1 MQWFLII
8 LVVLIVAA
16 IAYMLTRRPSGGR
29 DKADNGADDA
39 STTQDTHAPGGSH
52 VAAGDAGTVDE
63 HARPHGDAEPFDQE
77 ASAVEPPVAS
87 ETPEPEGVDEPV
99 ADGEPQNQAHEGSYV
114 DTASGDEVPVSD
126 ATGEEP
132 TPVVDQPDVDSEQAV
147 EEAPVSPIEEQEAE
161 QEAAA
166 RSVTFGEPSP
176 AAEETTYAAPASF
189 EAAPSDDAP
198 IDKTTEEP
206 SGQED
211 ALGDWTPVD
220 SEPVVEQGGEPSV
233 EHSVESVEA
242 PEVSQSPTVVPPAQ
256 TEWDDADDIPAD
268 ATEAGFVE
276 APVAD
281 APISEA
287 PAYDA
292 PAADE
297 SATVPFSDEPTADEP
312 MPEEP
317 TLHSDGTGEEPDS
330 PHFDQAEATPAQGEI
345 VEGPYGSGSA
355 LANEDGSEP
364 AGYAVKGNQGSML
377 FHTAESP
384 NFDSSRGDVWFDSEE
399 SAKAAGFVH
408 WDRKRR

>member
-16 IAYMLTRRPSGGR
+16 IAYLLTRRPAGGR
-29 DKADNGADDA
+29 DKADNGTDDA
-39 STTQDTHAPGGSH
+39 STSQETHAPGGSH
-52 VAAGDAGTVDE
+52 VAAGDSGTVDE
-63 HARPHGDAEPFDQE
+63 HAGPHGDAEPFDQE
-77 ASAVEPPVAS
+77 APAVAPPVAS
-87 ETPEPEGVDEPV
+87 ETSEPEAEDVDEPV
-99 ADGEPQNQAHEGSYV
+99 ADEEPQSQAHEGSYV
-114 DTASGDEVPVSD
+114 DTASGDDVPVSD

-132 TPVVDQPDVDSEQAV
+132 TPVVDQPDVDSE
-147 EEAPVSPIEEQEAE
+147 PVVKEGPASPIEEQEAE

-189 EAAPSDDAP
+189 ETAPSDDAH
-198 IDKTTEEP
+198 IDNTTDEP
-206 SGQED
+206 AGEED
-211 ALGDWTPVD
+211 ALGAWTPVD
-220 SEPVVEQGGEPSV
+220 PEPVVEQGGESSA
-233 EHSVESVEA
+233 EHSSAGVESVEA
-242 PEVSQSPTVVPPAQ
+242 PEASQSPTVVPPAQ
-256 TEWDDADDIPAD
+256 MEWDDTDDIPAD

-276 APVAD
+276 APAT
-281 APISEA
+281 EA
-287 PAYDA
+287 PTAN
-292 PAADE
+292 E

-312 MPEEP
+312 TAQKP
-317 TLHSDGTGEEPDS
+317 TLHSNGSEAPAES
-330 PHFDQAEATPAQGEI
+330 PNFDQPETTPAQGEI

-364 AGYAVKGNQGSML
+364 AGYSVKGNQGSML